1 MNSTLP
7 LTFPAVRNKSVT
19 ACFDGGDLSSDA
31 GVVLLAEAEKHSGII
46 RALANSIVDTR
57 QCGKVKH
64 SLEDLVSARV
74 FGICCGYEDAND
86 LDSLRNDPAFK
97 LACDHLPAS
106 GTPLAS
112 QPSISRLEN
121 RISAKDLVRAAYAVG
136 RAVIAQL
143 PVDTT
148 HVILDVDATP
158 DPCHGQ
164 QEFEGF
170 NAHYDTHC
178 YLPLLLHVTAAD
190 GQKRLLAALLRP
202 GKASACQGLFCMLR
216 GASRLLRERFPD
228 ITITLRADGGF
239 GNARVIHFCERRR
252 LNFVLGLGKN
262 SRLQTL
268 STPIQ
273 IDAALK
279 YRWAGDGCREFG
291 EFSYKAGTWRN
302 RHRVVVKAEITR
314 GELNPRYVVT
324 SDTSLTAEEVYTYY
338 CARGDQENRIKEF
351 KCDLA
356 GGRTS
361 CHRFLANQFRLLLH
375 LAAGALMGVLQRAL
389 SGTQWAKAQVQ
400 TVRLRLLKVAV
411 RVIETSRRI
420 WMHLPTAFPEKWTW
434 EHLWRKL
441 SVPVA

>member
-1 MNSTLP
+1 MNSTLE
-7 LTFPAVRNKSVT
+7 LNFPALRNKSLT
-19 ACFDGGDLSSDA
+19 ARFDGGELSSDA
-31 GVVLLAEAEKHSGII
+31 GVILLAQAERNAGIVG
-46 RALANSIVDTR
+46 ALANSVVDTR
-57 QCGKVKH
+57 QSSKVKH
-64 SLEDLVSARV
+64 SLEELIRARV

-86 LDSLRNDPAFK
+86 LESLRNDPAFK
-97 LACDHLPAS
+97 LACDHLPATGS
-106 GTPLAS
+106 ALAS

-121 RISAKDLVRAAYAVG
+121 RISARDLVRAAYAVA
-136 RAVIAQL
+136 RAIIAQL
-143 PVDTT
+143 PADTT
-148 HVILDVDATP
+148 HVLLDVDATP

-190 GQKRLLAALLRP
+190 GQKRLLCALLRP
-202 GKASACQGLFCMLR
+202 GKASACQGLFCLLR
-216 GASRLLRERFPD
+216 GAARLLRERFPK

-239 GNARVIHFCERRR
+239 GNARVIHFCERQR

-268 STPIQ
+268 STPVQ

-291 EFSYKAGTWRN
+291 EFEYKAGSWRN
-302 RHRVVVKAEITR
+302 RHRVVIKAEITR

-324 SDTSLTAEEVYTYY
+324 SDTTLSAEEVYTFY

-351 KCDLA
+351 KNDLA

-375 LAAGALMGVLQRAL
+375 LAAGALLAVLQRAL
-389 SGTQWAKAQVQ
+389 CGTDWAKAQIQ

-411 RVIETSRRI
+411 RVVETSRRI
-420 WMHLPTAFPEKWTW
+420 WLHLPTAFPEKLTW
-434 EHLWRKL
+434 DHLWRKFC
-441 SVPVA
+441 VPVA

>member
-1 MNSTLP
+1 MTSP
-7 LTFPAVRNKSVT
+7 LTFDFPAISDHRVT
-19 ACFDGGDLSSDA
+19 ARFDGGDLSSNA
-31 GVVLLAEAEKHSGII
+31 GVVLLAEAEKHAGII
-46 RALANSIVDTR
+46 GALTHAIVDTR
-57 QCGKVKH
+57 QSTKVKH
-64 SLEDLVSARV
+64 SLEDLLNARV

-97 LACDHLPAS
+97 LACDHLPAT
-106 GTPLAS
+106 GAALAS

-121 RISAKDLVRAAYAVG
+121 RIGAKDLVRAAYALG

-143 PVDTT
+143 PADTT

-202 GKASACQGLFCMLR
+202 GKASACQGLFALLG
-216 GASRLLRERFPD
+216 GAVRLLRERFPE

-239 GNARVIHFCERRR
+239 GNARVLHFCERRQ
-252 LNFVLGLGKN
+252 LHFVLGLGKN
-262 SRLQTL
+262 PRLQTL
-268 STPIQ
+268 STSVQ

-279 YRWAGDGCREFG
+279 YRWAGEGCREFG
-291 EFSYKAGTWRN
+291 EFVYKAGTWRN

-324 SDTSLTAEEVYTYY
+324 SDTSTGAEEVYTFY
-338 CARGDQENRIKEF
+338 CGRGDQENRIKEF
-351 KCDLA
+351 KGDLA

-375 LAAGALMGVLQRAL
+375 LAAAALMGVVQRAL
-389 SGTQWAKAQVQ
+389 SGTQWAQAQVQ
-400 TVRLRLLKVAV
+400 TIRLRLLKVAV
-411 RVIETSRRI
+411 RVVQTSRRI
-420 WMHLPTAFPEKWTW
+420 WLHLPTAFPEKGTW
-434 EHLWRKL
+434 EYLWRQL
-441 SVPVA
+441 SVPIA

>member
-1 MNSTLP
+1 MISP
-7 LTFPAVRNKSVT
+7 LALDFPAVSHRLVT
-19 ACFDGGDLSSDA
+19 ARFDGGDLSSDA
-31 GVVLLAEAEKHSGII
+31 GVVLLAEAERHTDII
-46 RALANSIVDTR
+46 GALAHSLVDTR
-57 QCGKVKH
+57 QSHKVQH
-64 SLEDLVSARV
+64 SLEDLIRARV

-86 LDSLRNDPAFK
+86 LSNLRHDPAFK
-97 LACDHLPAS
+97 LACDRLPETGRA
-106 GTPLAS
+106 LAS
-112 QPSISRLEN
+112 QSSISRLEN
-121 RISAKDLVRAAYAVG
+121 RIGAKDLVRAAYALG

-143 PVDTT
+143 PQDTT
-148 HVILDVDATP
+148 AVILDVDATP

-164 QEFEGF
+164 QELEGF

-202 GKASACQGLFCMLR
+202 GKASACHGLFALLG
-216 GASRLLRERFPD
+216 GAVRLLRERFPE
-228 ITITLRADGGF
+228 ITLTLRADGGF
-239 GNARVIHFCERRR
+239 GNARVIHFCERKGVD
-252 LNFVLGLGKN
+252 FVLGLGKN
-262 SRLQTL
+262 PRLQTL
-268 STPIQ
+268 STPVQ

-279 YRWAGDGCREFG
+279 YRWAGEGCREFG

-324 SDTSLTAEEVYTYY
+324 SDTNTAAEEVYTFY
-338 CARGDQENRIKEF
+338 CGRGDQENRIKEF
-351 KCDLA
+351 KGDLA

-375 LAAGALMGVLQRAL
+375 LGASALMGVVQRAL
-389 SGTQWAKAQVQ
+389 SGTPWAKAQVQ

-411 RVIETSRRI
+411 RVVQTSRRI
-420 WMHLPTAFPEKWTW
+420 WLHLPTCFPEKQTW

-441 SVPVA
+441 SVPLL